1 MSSSQARL
9 AQHVGNGRKRG
20 ASEGPQ
26 GAARQLEAGEPL
38 ELVMGR
44 HEHRQPLAAGLLAR
58 ALFHSLD
65 KRRHGGQPLLF
76 HEKRDRFHTA
86 FEGPLDHLLR
96 LGDEQRPLRLQLAA
110 QLSLGQPRERIEPR
124 IVQRVYIDK
133 GHRYLQKKKSQLNYS
148 WRERAGGAKVS
159 ESPTGACNCLAFCP
173 SVLWYAPRQKQEA
186 RAGACRARSV
196 E

>member
-1 MSSSQARL
+1 
-9 AQHVGNGRKRG
+9 
-20 ASEGPQ
+20 
-26 GAARQLEAGEPL
+26 
-38 ELVMGR
+38 MGR

-76 HEKRDRFHTA
+76 HEKRDRLHTA

-173 SVLWYAPRQKQEA
+173 SVLWYAPRQKQET
-186 RAGACRARSV
+186 RAGACRLAASSRFVRPVRANETKKGRPSGRPSGWSRGPADDARP
-196 E
+196 ECPAPP